1 MSRAWPL
8 LQLAVP
14 LLGLN
19 ALLTLVNPGPS
30 PWPQLTARI
39 APELCIALLLA
50 AAWATWRGRLPP
62 RLLRTLA
69 AACTVLA
76 VVRLAEITSAAL
88 YGRTLHVYWDGRHL
102 GQVLADQGAARWQVA
117 AGAGALALACWL
129 LYRLL
134 LASWRMLA
142 SALTVRPLRH
152 AAQGASVLLLALFAA
167 HGVQGLD
174 RHRWFAGSITP
185 VLARQLALTA
195 LLLPRDAAAER
206 LTPSPAWDSDLA
218 GLHGADVLLL
228 FSESYGVS
236 TLDRPAQDA
245 ALAAPRAALADA
257 IAASGRWAVSA
268 RVRSPTFAGASWL
281 AHGALLTG
289 VDTRDPL
296 DYELLLSSQRRT
308 LVQHFGAQ
316 GWRTVG
322 WMPGLQRDWPEGRF
336 FGFDRIADARSIGY
350 TGPLFGPARLPD
362 QAAMAL
368 LHAQELAAPQPRAPR
383 FVVFPTLDS
392 HAPFRPLAP
401 FVADW
406 TRLAGPAP
414 YTAPQLAVA
423 LDEPVSLRTPVPA
436 YVQSIAGTWAW
447 LGDYLQRLAPPGLVA
462 IVLGDHQAFPGVSG
476 EQGSWDV
483 PVHVIAHDPQLR
495 QRLLD
500 AGFGAGLAP
509 RGPALADM
517 HGLTPLL
524 LRAFAGSAG
533 GLPSP
538 AANQPVAATPPCSPA
553 CRPSPNTSPA
563 RS

>member
-1 MSRAWPL
+1 MNGSRPL

-14 LLGLN
+14 LLLVN
-19 ALLTLVNPGPS
+19 ALLTLVNPGPT
-30 PWPQLTARI
+30 PWPQPTARI
-39 APELCIALLLA
+39 APELCAALLLA
-50 AAWATWRGRLPP
+50 AAWAGWGGGVPQWLV
-62 RLLRTLA
+62 RTLA
-69 AACTVLA
+69 LACTVLA
-76 VVRLAEITSAAL
+76 VVRLAEVSSAAL
-88 YGRTLHVYWDGRHL
+88 YGRTLHIYWDGRHL
-102 GQVLADQGAARWQVA
+102 GQALADQGVARWQVVL
-117 AGAGALALACWL
+117 GAGALALAGWL

-134 LASWRMLA
+134 LANWRMLG

-152 AAQGASVLLLALFAA
+152 AALGASAMLLAVFAA
-167 HGVQGLD
+167 HGVHGLD
-174 RHRWFAGSITP
+174 RYRWFAGSITP

-195 LLLPRDAAAER
+195 LLLPRDAAAQR
-206 LTPSPAWDSDLA
+206 LTPSPAFDSDLA
-218 GLHGADVLLL
+218 GLQGADVLLL

-245 ALAAPRAALADA
+245 ALAAPRAALAQA

-268 RVRSPTFAGASWL
+268 RVRSPTFAGGSWL
-281 AHGALLTG
+281 AHGALLSG

-308 LVQHFGAQ
+308 LVQHFGTH

-336 FGFDRIADARSIGY
+336 FGFDRIADARSMGY
-350 TGPLFGPARLPD
+350 AGPLFGPARLPD

-368 LHAQELAAPQPRAPR
+368 LHAQELAGPQPRAPR

-406 TRLAGPAP
+406 AQLAGPAP
-414 YTAPQLAVA
+414 YTAQQHAVA

-436 YVQSIAGTWAW
+436 YVQSIAGTWTW
-447 LGDYLQRLAPPGLVA
+447 LGDYLQRMAPPGLVT
-462 IVLGDHQAFPGVSG
+462 IVLGDHQAFSGVSG
-476 EQGSWDV
+476 DQAPWDV
-483 PVHVIAHDPQLR
+483 PVHVIAHDPLLR

-500 AGFGAGLAP
+500 AGFDAGLAP
-509 RGPALADM
+509 RGPVLADM

-524 LRAFAGSAG
+524 LRAFAGRPLA
-533 GLPSP
+533 LPSP
-538 AANQPVAATPPCSPA
+538 APTLPVAIPPCSPA
-553 CRPSPNTSPA
+553 CRPSPNTSPVP
-563 RS
+563 S

>member
-30 PWPQLTARI
+30 PWPQLTTRI

-102 GQVLADQGAARWQVA
+102 GQVLADQGAARWQVV

-350 TGPLFGPARLPD
+350 AGPLFGPARLPD

-406 TRLAGPAP
+406 ARLAGPAP

-476 EQGSWDV
+476 EQASWDV

>member
-289 VDTRDPL
+289 VDTREPL

-368 LHAQELAAPQPRAPR
+368 LHAQELAAPRPRAPR

-406 TRLAGPAP
+406 ARLAGPAP

-476 EQGSWDV
+476 EQASWDV

-553 CRPSPNTSPA
+553 CRPNPNTSPA

>member
-1 MSRAWPL
+1 VSRAGPL

-19 ALLTLVNPGPS
+19 ALLTLVNPGPA

-102 GQVLADQGAARWQVA
+102 GQVLADQGVARWQVA

-129 LYRLL
+129 LYRML

-152 AAQGASVLLLALFAA
+152 AALGASVLLLALFAA

-236 TLDRPAQDA
+236 TLDQPTQNA

-308 LVQHFGAQ
+308 LVQHFGTQ

-336 FGFDRIADARSIGY
+336 FGFDRIVDARSIGY
-350 TGPLFGPARLPD
+350 AGPLFGPARLPD

-406 TRLAGPAP
+406 ARLAGPAP
-414 YTAPQLAVA
+414 YTAQQLAVA

-476 EQGSWDV
+476 EQASWDV

-509 RGPALADM
+509 HGPALADM

-533 GLPSP
+533 ALPSP

>member
-350 TGPLFGPARLPD
+350 AGPLFGPARLPD

-368 LHAQELAAPQPRAPR
+368 LHAQELAAPRPRAPR
-383 FVVFPTLDS
+383 FVVFPTLDG

-476 EQGSWDV
+476 EQASWDV

-524 LRAFAGSAG
+524 LRTFAGSAG